1 MVITQNRPP
10 LSTPSPKPAQPLAT
24 TCEEKTAA
32 PDSAELSLYQMANSG
47 VSVMAGLTQG
57 LTRIIVGGCA
67 GAAQGVVHGADLK
80 EDQARLAFKVAMGAN
95 LAATGALAGGV
106 AGLDFLALSPSQGAV
121 AGAATNVM
129 VGQSTW
135 DASPGAFQD
144 KVRQTSDAWMES
156 TLQHLPDSISHNP
169 GLLAKVTRS
178 TLGNFV
184 GLAAGAYTGV
194 TSLGS
199 NYREGHAWGDR
210 AFKKAANFFAA
221 PPTTEG

>member
-1 MVITQNRPP
+1 MVITQNRPQIS
-10 LSTPSPKPAQPLAT
+10 STTPKPAQPLAT
-24 TCEEKTAA
+24 AVTPK
-32 PDSAELSLYQMANSG
+32 DSMESNSFSLYDVANSS

-57 LTRIIVGGCA
+57 LTRVIVGGCA
-67 GAAQGVVHGADLK
+67 GAAQGIVHGAALK
-80 EDQARLAFKVAMGAN
+80 EDQARMAFKVAMGAN

-106 AGLDFLALSPSQGAV
+106 AGLDFLALSPSQGAL

-129 VGQSTW
+129 VGQAQW

-144 KVRQTSDAWMES
+144 RVRQTSDAWMDS
-156 TLQHLPDSISHNP
+156 TLQHLPESLSSDQ

-184 GLAAGAYTGV
+184 GLAAGTYTGV
-194 TSLGS
+194 LSIGS

-210 AFKKAANFFAA
+210 AFKKAADFFA
-221 PPTTEG
+221 PPPSTEG